1 MSRPSFSP
9 TPLSSNKHYY
19 SCIMCWSVQDA
30 KQLSSKIKG
39 SALMEQS
46 WWEGQS
52 VSSWS
57 ELQRGKD
64 ICWEAGPGSGVS
76 EWSGKARLRNT
87 WGHGWERS
95 RNTPGWQWAV
105 DNVGKERLRPQGVQ
119 RPRGDRQLG
128 TKRWLPLLEVTEEF
142 EARELLGF
150 AIQYQDQESW
160 GALRTTSYTSEN
172 DCNISSPGEDSAT
185 FFTIWGW
192 GQKTLTI
199 SWVNEWSALKVTP
212 AISSGVT
219 KPHRIIRPR
228 VISRARWS
236 TLFPPGCLTCPEL
249 IQSCRFY
256 S

>member
-1 MSRPSFSP
+1 MGGTVS
-9 TPLSSNKHYY
+9 
-19 SCIMCWSVQDA
+19 
-30 KQLSSKIKG
+30 KQL
-39 SALMEQS
+39 E
-46 WWEGQS
+46 WTTEGQGHPLGGWAWIWGEW
-52 VSSWS
+52 VIGEGSS
-57 ELQRGKD
+57 E
-64 ICWEAGPGSGVS
+64 EH
-76 EWSGKARLRNT
+76 LRA
-87 WGHGWERS
+87 WLRKKQEH
-95 RNTPGWQWAV
+95 PGWQWAV

-142 EARELLGF
+142 EARELLDF